1 MTMPVKSIMVAGWWV
16 TPSTPVSP
24 SNKIDCYDITE
35 IMLKVALNT
44 ITTIQES
51 KNHNDH
57 NTFLG
62 GVKRC
67 KIKKET

>member
-1 MTMPVKSIMVAGWWV
+1 VAGWWV

-51 KNHNDH
+51 KTGRIKNYIVLDLLCPNYKSR
-57 NTFLG
+57 G
-62 GVKRC
+62 G
-67 KIKKET
+67 I

>member
-1 MTMPVKSIMVAGWWV
+1 VAGWWV

-51 KNHNDH
+51 KTGRIRTDYIVLDLLCPNYKSR
-57 NTFLG
+57 G
-62 GVKRC
+62 G
-67 KIKKET
+67 I